1 MRRLNLLLDQTMI
14 NCVQGFERCAAV
26 NAHNSIGKRESVESA
41 RYTILLR
48 NQSKTFL
55 VAVGLN
61 DVSRRHWPALIRVE
75 DGKLVLRT
83 VTASI
88 LSFLKMTAQIFVSGR
103 VTSNE
108 LDKNFNTTSLPARR
122 VLKPAEL
129 QIASNSRRISDR
141 HK

>member
-1 MRRLNLLLDQTMI
+1 MT
-14 NCVQGFERCAAV
+14 NCVQGFEWCAAV
-26 NAHNSIGKRESVESA
+26 DAHNSIGKRELVECVW
-41 RYTILLR
+41 YTILLR

-61 DVSRRHWPALIRVE
+61 DVSHCHWPAFIRVE

-88 LSFLKMTAQIFVSGR
+88 LSFLKITAQIIVSGR

-108 LDKNFNTTSLPARR
+108 LDKKL
-122 VLKPAEL
+122 
-129 QIASNSRRISDR
+129 
-141 HK
+141 